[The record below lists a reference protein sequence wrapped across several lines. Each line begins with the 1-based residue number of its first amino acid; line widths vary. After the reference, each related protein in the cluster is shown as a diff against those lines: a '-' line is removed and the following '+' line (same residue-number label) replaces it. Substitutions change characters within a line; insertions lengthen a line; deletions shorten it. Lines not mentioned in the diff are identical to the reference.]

1 MAKGFECVIPGLN
14 REAFIEMPKR
24 RKMEMGDGTL
34 RGLLDAEGEALRARR
49 NNLPK
54 SGAKGVGF
62 VMRSFWYSHSR
73 GDRISMK
80 EAGGVA
86 DRCGFKSEYT
96 TILKIK
102 GAMLSTGRAIHD
114 ARSKVGKAASDAAI
128 RADAAMTW
136 VSLRFRSLYFGARP
150 TDPPAAV
157 APPNESDIPAGE
169 AVTPSKDMR
178 LWLPYDR
185 LQEQIISDA
194 CCEEVY
200 DRAKLI
206 QLEQKRTEEGSSA
219 RLPKAEIVEE
229 EEEKEDESDSD
240 KEDMED
246 DD

>member
-1 MAKGFECVIPGLN
+1 
-14 REAFIEMPKR
+14 
-24 RKMEMGDGTL
+24 MEMGDGTL

-54 SGAKGVGF
+54 SGAKGGF
-62 VMRSFWYSHSR
+62 VMRRFWRSHSR

-150 TDPPAAV
+150 ADPPAAVAAV
-157 APPNESDIPAGE
+157 APPNESDIPAGQ
-169 AVTPSKDMR
+169 AVTPPKDMR

-240 KEDMED
+240 NARNSDEEEEDMED